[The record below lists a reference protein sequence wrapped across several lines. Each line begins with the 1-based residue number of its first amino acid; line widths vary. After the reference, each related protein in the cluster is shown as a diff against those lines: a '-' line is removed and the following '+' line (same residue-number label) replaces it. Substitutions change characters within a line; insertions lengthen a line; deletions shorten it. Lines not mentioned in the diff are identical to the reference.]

1 MPATRATQPVWIPPA
16 VALAVAALLSAC
28 RALGFGEGLLLGATP
43 ASGLA
48 LAAAVVLRGPG
59 ALAAAAG
66 FALAG
71 LAWGL
76 GPSVAAIDALAH
88 GLAAYAAAALM
99 RHLARRYTRPERTRT
114 REWLI
119 FLAGTVAFT
128 ATVAAIVALG
138 TAVHALGTWRTLLL
152 AANFEPLGILTC
164 GAMLA
169 SAREARAV
177 LSNPRPVLA
186 ILFLGVALLTLL
198 GVFLALPGGL
208 VSPSGITLLLAVPF
222 CLWVAMQPRSLDGAA
237 VSFLAAHVALYVI
250 LRQTGSVVRADY
262 VTTVLYLNIV
272 IATCQLVHAVNRD
285 RLSALEA
292 IAAHKAELEARV
304 VKRTARLEQMTERAI
319 AADKAKTKFLAT
331 VSHEVR
337 TPLNGVIGMASVV
350 LAADLDADTRRNVAM
365 IRSSGLHLL
374 DVINRILDYFRLDQA
389 PTAHDD
395 VDFDLAELAEEVV
408 GEARYSDHA
417 AGIELRTTVDPSLLT
432 RRHGY
437 RQGLRQILTNL
448 VGNAAKFTE
457 RGSVTVRLL
466 AREADAVRI
475 EVQDTGIGIPV
486 GRREGIF
493 QPYEQVDGSISRRFG
508 GTGLGLA
515 ICAELAERMHGRIGV
530 LSEEGAG
537 SLFWVELPLAVAAE
551 QSPLPAVSLVG

>member
-1 MPATRATQPVWIPPA
+1 
-16 VALAVAALLSAC
+16 
-28 RALGFGEGLLLGATP
+28 
-43 ASGLA
+43 
-48 LAAAVVLRGPG
+48 
-59 ALAAAAG
+59 
-66 FALAG
+66 
-71 LAWGL
+71 
-76 GPSVAAIDALAH
+76 
-88 GLAAYAAAALM
+88 
-99 RHLARRYTRPERTRT
+99 
-114 REWLI
+114 
-119 FLAGTVAFT
+119 
-128 ATVAAIVALG
+128 
-138 TAVHALGTWRTLLL
+138 
-152 AANFEPLGILTC
+152 
-164 GAMLA
+164 MLA

-177 LSNPRPVLA
+177 LANPRPVLA

-304 VKRTARLEQMTERAI
+304 VERTARLEQMTERAI

-395 VDFDLAELAEEVV
+395 VELRPRR
-408 GEARYSDHA
+408 ARRGGGRRGSLLRPRRRHRAPDRPSILLCSHA
-417 AGIELRTTVDPSLLT
+417 ATATARVCARSSLISSETPRSSPS
-432 RRHGY
+432 
-437 RQGLRQILTNL
+437 
-448 VGNAAKFTE
+448 V
-457 RGSVTVRLL
+457 
-466 AREADAVRI
+466 AR
-475 EVQDTGIGIPV
+475 
-486 GRREGIF
+486 
-493 QPYEQVDGSISRRFG
+493 
-508 GTGLGLA
+508 
-515 ICAELAERMHGRIGV
+515 
-530 LSEEGAG
+530 
-537 SLFWVELPLAVAAE
+537 
-551 QSPLPAVSLVG
+551 

>member
-1 MPATRATQPVWIPPA
+1 
-16 VALAVAALLSAC
+16 
-28 RALGFGEGLLLGATP
+28 
-43 ASGLA
+43 
-48 LAAAVVLRGPG
+48 
-59 ALAAAAG
+59 
-66 FALAG
+66 
-71 LAWGL
+71 
-76 GPSVAAIDALAH
+76 
-88 GLAAYAAAALM
+88 
-99 RHLARRYTRPERTRT
+99 
-114 REWLI
+114 
-119 FLAGTVAFT
+119 
-128 ATVAAIVALG
+128 
-138 TAVHALGTWRTLLL
+138 
-152 AANFEPLGILTC
+152 
-164 GAMLA
+164 
-169 SAREARAV
+169 
-177 LSNPRPVLA
+177 
-186 ILFLGVALLTLL
+186 
-198 GVFLALPGGL
+198 
-208 VSPSGITLLLAVPF
+208 
-222 CLWVAMQPRSLDGAA
+222 
-237 VSFLAAHVALYVI
+237 
-250 LRQTGSVVRADY
+250 
-262 VTTVLYLNIV
+262 
-272 IATCQLVHAVNRD
+272 
-285 RLSALEA
+285 
-292 IAAHKAELEARV
+292 
-304 VKRTARLEQMTERAI
+304 
-319 AADKAKTKFLAT
+319 
-331 VSHEVR
+331 
-337 TPLNGVIGMASVV
+337 
-350 LAADLDADTRRNVAM
+350 M

-551 QSPLPAVSLVG
+551 RAARPAVSLVG